1 MAAVIPA
8 LSHRG
13 GFSVLCSQPSAVRP
27 SLIPEKSEPPLSPL
41 WDLRPC
47 GGQQSHYARPP
58 ETLPS
63 DATPSHPPNL
73 ARLPQKLWVTAGR
86 HPDQSIL
93 HGIVTQGQMPSLNA
107 HVLRRQSAN
116 TARHLCGG
124 RNLFFL
130 PKARADRLSPRKL
143 CVCSPVVC
151 LPPGGRMNGRAEE

>member
-58 ETLPS
+58 EMLPS

-86 HPDQSIL
+86 HPDQSRDYCD
-93 HGIVTQGQMPSLNA
+93 VTRGQMPFKNA
-107 HVLRRQSAN
+107 HVGRRQSAN
-116 TARHLCGG
+116 MVR
-124 RNLFFL
+124 LFCERRKPFFYA
-130 PKARADRLSPRKL
+130 KARTDCVSPRTL
-143 CVCSPVVC
+143 CVCFPMVC
-151 LPPGGRMNGRAEE
+151 LPPSK